1 MVKPFETWFGYP
13 NYRYPLGAYGVFTAW
28 DFGNIVNTLGE
39 RIPVWSRWPSEFTA
53 QWLVSEN
60 EEKSL
65 RLLCRR
71 CEPSEEVR
79 YVVLDARTIAQ
90 HFLRKVAAVG
100 RRLKDYDAQTGNSY
114 SLGADVKI
122 PQRTYGPRYKRSMA
136 VRLFQNDAR
145 NLGHYRLVYKSPR
158 ESYITYFMRFETNEF
173 GRVAHDI
180 TSDLQRE
187 VAIHRARAKHV
198 ALDVN
203 QFEYDGSV
211 TASVKIF
218 EVVQGAHVMGDARA
232 GTVAEARLQL
242 RCGSSKHSVEYVRS
256 AVAGPGGRFDLVV
269 AHPSGQGTDNT
280 TCEAMGPYTLL
291 TRISSEVEAVP
302 VASIAVTARQVREG
316 TRIELGELSPP

>member
-1 MVKPFETWFGYP
+1 M
-13 NYRYPLGAYGVFTAW
+13 
-28 DFGNIVNTLGE
+28 
-39 RIPVWSRWPSEFTA
+39 WSRWPSEFTA

-269 AHPSGQGTDNT
+269 AHPSDQGTDNT